1 MKWQKVKWK
10 KIEIRG
16 KLGINGKNGNKME
29 KNGKKR
35 KNRNKIEK
43 MEIKKI
49 EIKWQKYE

>member
-1 MKWQKVKWK
+1 
-10 KIEIRG
+10 
-16 KLGINGKNGNKME
+16 ME

>member
-1 MKWQKVKWK
+1 
-10 KIEIRG
+10 
-16 KLGINGKNGNKME
+16 ME

-49 EIKWQKYE
+49 EIKWQKKE